1 MKNYEAKSVH
11 NFSALL
17 EQGKLKDFLLV
28 QGQKLGYP
36 FFVYANG
43 ECGKNFVADNPE
55 VKTCLKVYRLC
66 SGEDEAG
73 NCCDLA
79 EALQNKEEALQEI
92 RSLILS
98 QKQLSEK
105 QECLL
110 VLCGSLKDVRLYL
123 SYAKQLTMSAFQI
136 LVKRDCFPLLEM
148 CIYGGLTVEQDIYLV
163 QHGSRYLLSHYVKDY
178 NLKPQVE
185 IELVNRYDFEL
196 WDFYTENG
204 DFYPSTYDYMR
215 KLAEKDEQV
224 RSWLRGVYVY

>member
-17 EQGKLKDFLLV
+17 EQGKLKDFLLE

-36 FFVYANG
+36 FFVYDNG

-66 SGEDEAG
+66 SGEDEVG
-73 NCCDLA
+73 NCCDLM

-92 RSLILS
+92 RTLILS

-215 KLAEKDEQV
+215 KLAEKNEQV